1 MAWETF
7 LQYYP
12 VNLFQHGENIMSLA
26 AATPPRYTIHDYRQW
41 KGDWEL
47 IQGYPYAMSPSP
59 VTKHQLIAK
68 SFLFALEDS
77 LRKIKTDCAC
87 TLLYE
92 IDWVLSSDTVV
103 RPDLLITC
111 VPLDPNGFIT
121 HPPVLIVEVFSDATR
136 MKDRNVKFRLYESAG
151 VKYYLMADPDA
162 NTIEVF
168 ELTDNQ
174 YKEVPGLQ
182 IFSLHKGCEI
192 SIDFQGIVQS

>member
-1 MAWETF
+1 
-7 LQYYP
+7 
-12 VNLFQHGENIMSLA
+12 MSTA
-26 AATPPRYTIHDYRQW
+26 AAIPPRYSISDYRQW

-47 IQGYPYAMSPSP
+47 INGYPYAMSPSP
-59 VTKHQLIAK
+59 VTKHQLVAK
-68 SFLFALEDS
+68 SFLFAFEES
-77 LRKIKTDCAC
+77 LRKHKTGCEC
-87 TLLYE
+87 TVLHE
-92 IDWVLSSDTVV
+92 IDWVISADTVV

-162 NTIEVF
+162 NKIEVF

-174 YKEVPGLQ
+174 YKEVPDLQ
-182 IFSLHKGCEI
+182 VFSLHKGCEI
-192 SIDFQGIVQS
+192 RIDVEDIVRS